1 MTTVPREEGAVI
13 RLGTISHLP
22 LILEEMGANPE
33 KVVESVGL
41 SLQAFKDPEYLVP
54 YTTMGE
60 LLARCVQTT
69 RCEHFGLLVGQ
80 RIVPSGLGLIGF
92 LMQSANTVR
101 DALEDY
107 MSFAGLQDQ
116 GAVSLLNSINGVTL
130 LSYSIFIDDVHA
142 EEQIYDGTM
151 AGHQNI
157 MRGLC
162 GKSFKPTEIL
172 FSRQRPKDSTP
183 YDRFFKAP
191 IRYNSEYNAIAFYT
205 SRLDDA
211 PVRND
216 PLLYEFLKHEVEEK
230 HSEQPQTFAE
240 KIRPVLRRLLIGQ
253 ACTLAETAAQ
263 IGLHSR
269 TLNRRLQAEGT
280 TFQAEVEAARY
291 LMARQFL
298 LGSTQSIAEI
308 ASIIGYSD
316 TSAFT
321 HAFRRWSGTSP
332 SEWRIQKRSA
342 GGGN

>member
-1 MTTVPREEGAVI
+1 MTEDQKKDNAVI
-13 RLGTISHLP
+13 RLATISHLP
-22 LILEEMGANPE
+22 RILEDMGANPE
-33 KVVESVGL
+33 QVVKSVGL
-41 SLQAFKDPEYLVP
+41 GLNAFEDLEYLVP
-54 YTTMGE
+54 YTSMGE
-60 LLARCVQTT
+60 LLARCVQAT

-80 RIVPSGLGLIGF
+80 QIIASGLGLLGF
-92 LMQSANTVR
+92 LMQSAHTVR

-130 LSYSIFIDDVHA
+130 LSYSIFVEDVQA

-172 FSRQRPKDSTP
+172 LSRPRPKDTTP
-183 YDRFFKAP
+183 YDRFFRGP
-191 IRYNSEYNAIAFYT
+191 IRYNSEYNAIAFHT
-205 SRLDDA
+205 RCLDAA
-211 PVRND
+211 PVRTD
-216 PLLYEFLKHEVEEK
+216 PLLYDFLKHEVEKK
-230 HSEQPQTFAE
+230 HAEQPQTFAE
-240 KIRPVLRRLLIGQ
+240 KIRPVLRRLLVAQ
-253 ACTLAETAAQ
+253 ACTLAETAAHL
-263 IGLHSR
+263 GLHSR

-280 TFQAEVEAARY
+280 TFLAEVEAARY

-332 SEWRIQKRSA
+332 SEWRAQRK
-342 GGGN
+342 NTDVKD